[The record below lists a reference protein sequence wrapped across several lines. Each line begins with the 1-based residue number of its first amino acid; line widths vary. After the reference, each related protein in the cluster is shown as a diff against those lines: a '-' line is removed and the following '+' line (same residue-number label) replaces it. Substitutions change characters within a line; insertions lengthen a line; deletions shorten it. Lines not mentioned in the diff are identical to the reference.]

1 MKRHLINNIRYIRYS
16 TVNTNTTNIRR
27 QALSTTTNYT
37 TATDNTSNDT
47 NILEKITISLKNKQY
62 NDITMDE
69 CRKYLTIVNTDIIDN
84 HNNNHTNN
92 DVIDGIF
99 KCMRTLNHYVDNGI
113 LPRSTKQPL
122 TLTELCVLMKT
133 LNKYNC
139 NWKRLSIYERNIF
152 TMISYKAIG
161 KGFRNIT
168 SFAAYLYGLIAIK
181 ADYKSLPNVISI
193 SIINA
198 LAACPANAW
207 KSLSSSSSY
216 TSRSFK
222 KHELFKPICN
232 ALLKLNVPYDELPA
246 EFQEE
251 IRGMGIYPDDSHQ
264 HGDIST

>member
-1 MKRHLINNIRYIRYS
+1 MKRYLINNIRYIRY
-16 TVNTNTTNIRR
+16 TTINTNTTATNIIRR
-27 QALSTTTNYT
+27 QALSTTTTNTTTANNYT
-37 TATDNTSNDT
+37 NNDT
-47 NILEKITISLKNKQY
+47 NILEKITLSLKNKQY

-84 HNNNHTNN
+84 HHNNNNHTN
-92 DVIDGIF
+92 DIIDGIF
-99 KCMRTLNHYVDNGI
+99 ICMKILNHYIDNSI
-113 LPRSTKQPL
+113 LARSTKQPL

-207 KSLSSSSSY
+207 KSSSSSSSS
-216 TSRSFK
+216 SRSFK

-232 ALLKLNVPYDELPA
+232 ALLKLNVPYDELPH

-251 IRGMGIYPDDSHQ
+251 IRGMGIYPEDH
-264 HGDIST
+264 